1 MRPLFLL
8 VLIFSVGCGKHKLV
22 KPISTLSVDWMPV
35 QIKNA
40 EQAWIV
46 PGEGSSLLIE
56 SDCRKHNQDV
66 PLVGLTGQL
75 LIGMTDQTLI
85 EQKTIPFQNR
95 EALVS
100 TYTLKLDGDRQK
112 MHILVLKKDG
122 CVFDVV
128 LSTPESVYEKRLP
141 DFEKIQQLFT
151 LEHTR
156 K

>member
-1 MRPLFLL
+1 MKLL
-8 VLIFSVGCGKHKLV
+8 LIILALGLSACRKQKLV
-22 KPISTLSVDWMPV
+22 RPIHSLSPEWMPV

-40 EQAWIV
+40 EQAWII
-46 PGEGSSLLIE
+46 PGEGSSLLIDSE
-56 SDCRKHNQDV
+56 CSPNSQNV
-66 PLVGLTGQL
+66 PLIGLTGQL

-100 TYTLKLDGDRQK
+100 TYALKVDGAFQK

-128 LSTPESVYEKRLP
+128 LSTPTSVYEKRLP
-141 DFEKIQQLFT
+141 DFKQVERLFT
-151 LEHTR
+151 LEHS
-156 K
+156 KK